1 MPFPLAAGALALC
14 LLPFSLAAAG
24 DGVPEALRAAS
35 PDTPAA
41 PVRSL
46 NLPRPVDSPD
56 TVGDLPGA
64 LARWQQA
71 NRDVAEFPRGHADLL
86 RWEARQPAPTAT
98 PANGGPVLDAD
109 QAWRRALR
117 ARPDLLLPPSASPA
131 EAVHLGRTA
140 LAHRQAVHAAWLDAV
155 AARELLR
162 HEQAQAQAADTA
174 AELGRRMV
182 QAGNWSQARLLREQL
197 AQARQQ
203 AAVLRAQREADRSA
217 EALWRLMAVWQAD
230 DIATL
235 GARLPDRLPDLPARP
250 GVPDNLESQVLL
262 ARADGAAQRA
272 QAAREA
278 RAVDAA
284 TRQAWHTALAAAA
297 DALPPGAQAQPLS
310 LAQPALQRRHGL
322 ASAMAHEAERL
333 RDAAALRSQ
342 ARELWR
348 ERESRH
354 ALAEHAEQVL
364 LPLQTALEQE
374 TLLRY
379 NGMLQS
385 TWDLIEAARARLSA
399 AAEVTRSRHAFWQAQ
414 LAWDTL
420 LAGGEPLALAATEP
434 GNGPATASAAAH

>member
-14 LLPFSLAAAG
+14 LLPFSMAVAG
-24 DGVPEALRAAS
+24 DGVPEALRAAA

-46 NLPRPVDSPD
+46 SLPRPVDSPEA
-56 TVGDLPGA
+56 VRDLGSA
-64 LARWQQA
+64 LSRWQQA
-71 NRDVAEFPRGHADLL
+71 NRDVGAFPRGHADLL
-86 RWEARQPAPTAT
+86 RWEATQSPRADAPSAR
-98 PANGGPVLDAD
+98 GPVLSVER
-109 QAWRRALR
+109 AWQRALR
-117 ARPDLLLPPSASPA
+117 ARPDMVQPLGASPA
-131 EAVHLGRTA
+131 QTLALGRST

-155 AARELLR
+155 AARELLQ

-197 AQARQQ
+197 AQAQQQ
-203 AAVLRAQREADRSA
+203 AAVLRAQRHADRSA

-230 DIATL
+230 DIASL
-235 GARLPDRLPDLPARP
+235 QAQLPDRLPAVPARP
-250 GVPDNLESQVLL
+250 TAPDNLESQVLQ

-272 QAAREA
+272 ETARAA

-284 TRQAWHTALAAAA
+284 SRQAWHQALADAAAA
-297 DALPPGAQAQPLS
+297 VPPGAQATPLS
-310 LAQPALQRRHGL
+310 LTQPALQRRHGL
-322 ASAMAHEAERL
+322 AATMVHEAERL
-333 RDAAALRSQ
+333 REAAALRSL
-342 ARELWR
+342 ARDIWQ
-348 ERESRH
+348 ERHTRH

-385 TWDLIEAARARLSA
+385 TWELIEAARARLGA

-434 GNGPATASAAAH
+434 GTGPAAASAAPH

>member
-14 LLPFSLAAAG
+14 LLPFSVATAG
-24 DGVPEALRAAS
+24 DGVPEVLRAAS

-41 PVRSL
+41 PLRSL
-46 NLPRPVDSPD
+46 DLPRPVDSPEAAR
-56 TVGDLPGA
+56 DLGTA
-64 LARWQQA
+64 LTRWQEA
-71 NRDVAEFPRGHADLL
+71 NRNVAAFPRGHADLL
-86 RWEARQPAPTAT
+86 RWEATQPPRGEATAVPAP
-98 PANGGPVLDAD
+98 VLSAER
-109 QAWRRALR
+109 AWQRALR
-117 ARPDLLLPPSASPA
+117 ARPDLLQPPGASPA
-131 EAVHLGRTA
+131 QTLDLGRAT
-140 LAHRQAVHAAWLDAV
+140 LAHRQAVNAAWLDAV

-197 AQARQQ
+197 AQAQQQ
-203 AAVLRAQREADRSA
+203 AAVLRAQRHADRST

-235 GARLPDRLPDLPARP
+235 QAQLPDRLPALPPRP
-250 GVPDNLESQVLL
+250 PTPADLESQVLQ

-272 QAAREA
+272 ETARAA

-284 TRQAWHTALAAAA
+284 SRQAWQEALAAATAAAPA
-297 DALPPGAQAQPLS
+297 DARATPLS

-322 ASAMAHEAERL
+322 AATMAHEAERL
-333 RDAAALRSQ
+333 REAAALRSQ
-342 ARELWR
+342 ARDLWH
-348 ERESRH
+348 ERLTRH

-385 TWDLIEAARARLSA
+385 TWDLIEAARARLRA
-399 AAEVTRSRHAFWQAQ
+399 AAEVTRSRHAYWQAQ

-420 LAGGEPLALAATEP
+420 LAGGEPLALAGTEP
-434 GNGPATASAAAH
+434 GAGPAAASAAAH